1 MKNSGYTNSSVVE
14 FQENFERER
23 KTKTQSVRTPSKVEL
38 TRSILGTPN
47 RTNMI
52 INSTRSPVISAS
64 AKKLKT
70 KNLGLII

>member
-1 MKNSGYTNSSVVE
+1 MKTSGYTNSSVVE
-14 FQENFERER
+14 FQENRERELR
-23 KTKTQSVRTPSKVEL
+23 AAKKAQTPSKL
-38 TRSILGTPN
+38 QQTRSVLGTPN

-52 INSTRSPVISAS
+52 ANCTRSPALSAS